1 MENANLLV
9 GETNEELISETFNIK
24 KEDVEY
30 KLNIELNNENIRL
43 QIFEENLFD
52 HLYEKTLDFEGIKA
66 LDNIFSKFNSCQELL
81 NYIKAKKKHNFL
93 EISKITN
100 NRIDIILEKDNIE
113 INLFKIKASP
123 ELIMKILFE
132 EILNLKTNFKIFEIN
147 KEIIDE
153 ETNFINEK
161 NENLI
166 KENKNILKNIKN
178 LEEENTK
185 IKEENSKKKRG

>member
-1 MENANLLV
+1 M
-9 GETNEELISETFNIK
+9 
-24 KEDVEY
+24 
-30 KLNIELNNENIRL
+30 
-43 QIFEENLFD
+43 
-52 HLYEKTLDFEGIKA
+52 EGIKA
-66 LDNIFSKFNSCQELL
+66 LDNKFSKFNSCQELL

-153 ETNFINEK
+153 ETNSINEK
-161 NENLI
+161 IESLI

-185 IKEENSKKKRG
+185 IKEENSKKKEDNIKIKEENMKIKEENMKIKEENMKIIEKYKELETNIQTFQK